1 VHATPLSDD
10 INLDNDH
17 DNDAP
22 LRFQRMGTVL
32 GPIEIPGLAQR
43 VLQEELHALSAEE
56 SATLEE
62 AMHDP
67 SWHAAMVDELRSIE
81 ENCTWDMVDLSA
93 SHRPIGLKWVYKA
106 KKDESGCVVKHK
118 AHLVARGF
126 IQK

>member
-1 VHATPLSDD
+1 VHATPPSDG

-22 LRFQRMGTVL
+22 LWFQRMDTVI

-62 AMHDP
+62 VVHDP